1 MPPAAP
7 APRRR
12 RTQTERSA
20 ETQGKILAVTL
31 DLVEEVGLRDTTTLL
46 VAERAG
52 VSRGALLHHFPSKTL
67 LLQECYRTMLRQA
80 TEDIRAM
87 AVAIDDGKLDIDGFL
102 DALWEIFSGRVFAV
116 TLEFITAA
124 RTDADIMTA
133 VRSVA
138 TEFNTALDEIWER
151 FLVRSPLA
159 PADRR
164 QALTATL
171 CLLRG
176 MGVQF
181 AWRVDPAYFDGLLE
195 FWRSRVLTAILSPA
209 PAEGEGPDGPV
220 PLRAAGR
227 S

>member
-1 MPPAAP
+1 MPNASPS
-7 APRRR
+7 PRRR

-20 ETQGKILAVTL
+20 ETRGKILAVTL
-31 DLVEEVGLRDTTTLL
+31 DLVDEVGLRDTTTTL

-80 TEDIRAM
+80 TEDIHAM
-87 AVAIDDGKLDIDGFL
+87 AVAIDAGDLDIDGFL

-124 RTDADIMTA
+124 RTDIDIMTA

-138 TEFNTALDEIWER
+138 SEFNAALDEIWER
-151 FLVRSPLA
+151 FQVRSPLA

-176 MGVQF
+176 MGVQY
-181 AWRVDPAYFDGLLE
+181 AWRVEPAYFDGLLD
-195 FWRSRVLTAILSPA
+195 FWKNRVLTAILSPA
-209 PAEGEGPDGPV
+209 PADGQGGDNPV

-227 S
+227 T